1 MINWFLSKESLL
13 GAQHHGVEA
22 MKAMKAMKVSKIAKG
37 KGWLSMVST
46 RELDGEVLS
55 VQKRNYLQLA
65 LKENMGMNTV
75 RPCSSY

>member
-1 MINWFLSKESLL
+1 
-13 GAQHHGVEA
+13 

-46 RELDGEVLS
+46 REPDGEVLS

-65 LKENMGMNTV
+65 LKKNMGMSTV
-75 RPCSSY
+75 RPIDQKMRCVILG

>member
-46 RELDGEVLS
+46 REPDGEVLS
-55 VQKRNYLQLA
+55 VQKRRYTSNWL
-65 LKENMGMNTV
+65 
-75 RPCSSY
+75 

>member
-46 RELDGEVLS
+46 REPDGEGSQCPETKVIPPIGFEG
-55 VQKRNYLQLA
+55 KHGNEY
-65 LKENMGMNTV
+65 
-75 RPCSSY
+75 CSSN